1 MSSSTSL
8 LDLLIQSQASKEITA
23 NNLFNAGSPA
33 ALFARR
39 ESLCSAL
46 NWYYY
51 GGYMFAVS
59 YTHLQ
64 ASWPFDVVQRGYKI
78 VFVPR
83 GQNSVAPILYADL
96 DARSDSTEAKPL
108 ITAPRDVY
116 KRQVE

>member
-51 GGYMFAVS
+51 GGYMFVDGALVS
-59 YTHLQ
+59 IANN
-64 ASWPFDVVQRGYKI
+64 ASPLVLTAGSNNYI
-78 VFVPR
+78 EA
-83 GQNSVAPILYADL
+83 GTLYSQNF
-96 DARSDSTEAKPL
+96 
-108 ITAPRDVY
+108 
-116 KRQVE
+116 